1 MLNYNHRLSAAE
13 VYREYEAYGERVTS
27 LVTRQFD
34 HEDHLPVT
42 GRRLRIGYS
51 SADFREHV
59 CRYFIESIFRHHDR
73 KHFELFAYSN
83 NERSDDHTERMKDYF
98 DHWIDVLPLNDD
110 AMAQRI
116 YDDQIDIMIDMAG
129 HTKGN
134 RLPVFAMRPAPIQV
148 ACWIGYGYTTGLKE
162 MDYIIADE
170 NFAPVGSE
178 AYFSEEVWRIPAPS
192 IVYEPPD
199 NTPNVTE
206 LPALRKGY
214 VTFGSLTRLVR
225 LNDPLFQVWKEILDR
240 VPDSRLRLD
249 QQPSRWRACVRFFRS
264 DWKNSVLRVS
274 AWS

>member
-1 MLNYNHRLSAAE
+1 MSAYNNLGLVLKDLGRLGEAETSFKKAIALKSTTLRYFDNLLFVLNYNHRLSAAE

-34 HEDHLPVT
+34 HEDHSPVT

-83 NERSDDHTERMKDYF
+83 NERSDDHTERMKGYF

-148 ACWIGYGYTTGLKE
+148 ACWIGRLCVLTLWGEHARFG
-162 MDYIIADE
+162 
-170 NFAPVGSE
+170 
-178 AYFSEEVWRIPAPS
+178 AYCWCRHE
-192 IVYEPPD
+192 
-199 NTPNVTE
+199 TH
-206 LPALRKGY
+206 
-214 VTFGSLTRLVR
+214 
-225 LNDPLFQVWKEILDR
+225 
-240 VPDSRLRLD
+240 
-249 QQPSRWRACVRFFRS
+249 
-264 DWKNSVLRVS
+264 
-274 AWS
+274 